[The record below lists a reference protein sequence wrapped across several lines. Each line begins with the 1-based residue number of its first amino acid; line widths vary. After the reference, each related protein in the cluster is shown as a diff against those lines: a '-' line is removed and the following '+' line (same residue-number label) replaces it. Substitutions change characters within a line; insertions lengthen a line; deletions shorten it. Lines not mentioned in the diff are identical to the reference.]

1 MADSIAE
8 ELKHIIMQHVAEQH
22 RDRALMLLKAIQQ
35 RRYHCFLEPGA
46 PCRGVPGRT
55 SLSRFASLVRVLR
68 C

>member
-35 RRYHCFLEPGA
+35 RRYHCFLAPGA
-46 PCRGVPGRT
+46 RGVPGPT
-55 SLSRFASLVRVLR
+55 SLSRFASLARVLR